1 LSTDSNPAALIT
13 SFSQFLSA
21 DGNEAYGDS
30 ESIGRTALKHGTVLE
45 SHVLELAERETDP
58 VMVGLIDSN
67 QLSRECLAA
76 VLEGL
81 HPGLV
86 VVSFAS
92 VQGCIAE
99 NHWSLGLTIYYP
111 HGSDSLEAAIAQDIG
126 ALRQAIPETRIVVL
140 SDVEESQQ
148 PDAIRSTLNSGAHGF
163 IPTRTTGIA
172 IAMAAIRFVKVGGTF
187 APLDQLLTNRA
198 DRGPAP
204 SETQPR
210 NPLTSRQVAVLSL
223 LRQGKA
229 NKIIAYEL
237 AMSESTVKVHVRNIM
252 RKMGATNRT
261 QVAYKAQKLSNNA
274 ELLNSSGL

>member
-1 LSTDSNPAALIT
+1 LATENDPGALIT
-13 SFSQFLSA
+13 SFTQLLSP
-21 DGNEAYGDS
+21 DGNEAYDNV
-30 ESIGRTALKHGTVLE
+30 ESIGRAALNHGTVSTHPLKL
-45 SHVLELAERETDP
+45 SERGTDP

-67 QLSRECLAA
+67 RLSRECLAA

-81 HPGLV
+81 HPQLV
-86 VVSFAS
+86 VLPHNS
-92 VQGCIAE
+92 VQGCMAE
-99 NHWSLGLTIYYP
+99 NHRSLGLTIYYP
-111 HGSDSLEAAIAQDIG
+111 HGSDCSEAAIAQAIG
-126 ALRQAIPETRIVVL
+126 ALRQAVPETPIVVL
-140 SDVEESQQ
+140 SDVEDSQH

-172 IAMAAIRFVKVGGTF
+172 IAMAAIRLVKAGGIF

-261 QVAYKAQKLSNNA
+261 QVAYKAQKLSNSTD
-274 ELLNSSGL
+274 LLNSSGL